1 MNLEIKNRVA
11 IVCGASKGMGFS
23 CAQTLALEGVKVLMI
38 ARDEKALSE
47 ATRKI
52 GNEGGTVEAYAGDV
66 SDSNLPS
73 LAVSR
78 CEALWGGVDILINNA
93 GGPPMGTF
101 QEHGAAS
108 WDAAIQTN
116 LMSVIRFCQAVTPN
130 MKLNKWGRIISIT
143 STVAKEPS
151 PLMVLSAT
159 TRAGVAAFSKSLA
172 IELAPFN
179 ISSNVI
185 CPGGVL
191 TDRLVDLLQ
200 AKAARENRSYQDL
213 LFESQQAIP
222 AKRFAKPE
230 EIAEVILFLA
240 SEQGGYI
247 NGVSLNIDGAL
258 TRSLN

>member
-11 IVCGASKGMGFS
+11 IVCGASKGMGFA

-38 ARDEKALSE
+38 ARDEKDLSE

-52 GNEGGTVEAYAGDV
+52 EKKGGIVEAYSGDV
-66 SDSNLPS
+66 SESSLPN
-73 LAVSR
+73 LAVGR
-78 CEALWGGVDILINNA
+78 CEALWGGVDILINNS

-108 WDAAIQTN
+108 WNTAIQTN
-116 LMSVIRFCQAVTPN
+116 LMSVIRFCQAVVPN
-130 MKLNKWGRIISIT
+130 MKRNKWGRIISIT

-200 AKAARENRSYQDL
+200 AKATLENKSYKDIM
-213 LFESQQAIP
+213 FENQQAIP
-222 AKRFAKPE
+222 AKRFANPE
-230 EIAEVILFLA
+230 EIADIISFLA
-240 SEQGGYI
+240 SERGSYI
-247 NGVSLNIDGAL
+247 NGVSLCVDGAL
-258 TRSLN
+258 TRGVN

>member
-1 MNLEIKNRVA
+1 
-11 IVCGASKGMGFS
+11 
-23 CAQTLALEGVKVLMI
+23 
-38 ARDEKALSE
+38 
-47 ATRKI
+47 
-52 GNEGGTVEAYAGDV
+52 
-66 SDSNLPS
+66 
-73 LAVSR
+73 
-78 CEALWGGVDILINNA
+78 
-93 GGPPMGTF
+93 
-101 QEHGAAS
+101 
-108 WDAAIQTN
+108 
-116 LMSVIRFCQAVTPN
+116 

-247 NGVSLNIDGAL
+247 NGISLNIDGAL
-258 TRSLN
+258 TRGVN